1 MPRPQSLIQHQPKDD
16 TVPSKLAPTK
26 IQDKKPLQELLK
38 KEPLK
43 IATPA
48 TSQHQEEEIEYY
60 EEDDGEEEA
69 PTFEQLK
76 REELR
81 KLRHL
86 LRQNKEIPKII
97 IIQDQVGNEIEYEV
111 LQESE
116 ESQAGSKV
124 SLSLRQVT
132 QVEESVE
139 YYEEIIEESEEETD
153 DQQQWQQ

>member
-1 MPRPQSLIQHQPKDD
+1 M
-16 TVPSKLAPTK
+16 
-26 IQDKKPLQELLK
+26 K

-48 TSQHQEEEIEYY
+48 TSQQQEEEIEYY

-97 IIQDQVGNEIEYEV
+97 II
-111 LQESE
+111 
-116 ESQAGSKV
+116 
-124 SLSLRQVT
+124 
-132 QVEESVE
+132 
-139 YYEEIIEESEEETD
+139 
-153 DQQQWQQ
+153 